1 MLVHL
6 FEPYQKTSFIIL
18 CKRIASSVMGG
29 FLNKVILLLP
39 QRTNIARGQMVMV
52 WGEPLVLKM
61 PWFLSE
67 AGFENTLNFNKI
79 VCLNV

>member
-1 MLVHL
+1 M
-6 FEPYQKTSFIIL
+6 
-18 CKRIASSVMGG
+18 AG

-61 PWFLSE
+61 PWFLLE
-67 AGFENTLNFNKI
+67 ATFENALNFNKI
-79 VCLNV
+79 FCVNVKNTIKYEQKTLEKILTNFIIFL